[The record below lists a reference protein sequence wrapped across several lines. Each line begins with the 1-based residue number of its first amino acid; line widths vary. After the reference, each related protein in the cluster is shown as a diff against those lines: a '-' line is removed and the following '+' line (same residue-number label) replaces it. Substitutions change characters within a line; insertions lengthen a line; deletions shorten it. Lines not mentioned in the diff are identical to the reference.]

1 MANINKKP
9 EETFTKGPIPLNQ
22 ALLNVYPGDVYQWVG
37 GSEGGTGTV
46 VSREFFYNTGN
57 GEVAVSFRIREDG
70 KTSVNGTMKKVVS
83 KNSTAAPVADAFYFT
98 VQVGDAVQHT
108 DLWNSFDVV
117 GKKVIFDASND
128 TATVELK
135 VNWTNWQTEK

>member
-9 EETFTKGPIPLNQ
+9 EETFTKGPIPLKQ

-46 VSREFFYNTGN
+46 VSREFLYNTGN
-57 GEVAVSFRIREDG
+57 GDVTATFRTPGDG

-83 KNSTAAPVADAFYFT
+83 KGSTAAPVADAFYFT
-98 VQVGDAVQHT
+98 VQVGDAVQQI
-108 DLWNSFDVV
+108 DLSNSFEVV
-117 GKKVIFDASND
+117 GKKVILDASKD

-135 VNWTNWQTEK
+135 VNWTNW

>member
-1 MANINKKP
+1 MANLNTKP

-57 GEVAVSFRIREDG
+57 GEVTVSFRTREDG
-70 KTSVNGTMKKVVS
+70 ETSVNGTMKKVVS
-83 KNSTAAPVADAFYFT
+83 KSSTAAPVADAFYFAL
-98 VQVGDAVQHT
+98 QVDDAVQHI
-108 DLWNSFDVV
+108 DLSNSFDVV
-117 GKKVIFDASND
+117 SKKVIFDISND

-135 VNWTNWQTEK
+135 VNWTNW

>member
-1 MANINKKP
+1 MANTKKNQ

-46 VSREFFYNTGN
+46 VSREFFYNTEN
-57 GEVAVSFRIREDG
+57 EEVGVSFRTQEEG
-70 KTSVNGTMKKVVS
+70 ETSVNGAMRKVVS
-83 KNSTAAPVADAFYFT
+83 KNPTVAPGDDAFYFT

-108 DLWNSFDVV
+108 DLSNAFKVL

-128 TATVELK
+128 NATVELK
-135 VNWTNWQTEK
+135 VLWTNW